1 MNDHPSERR
10 VVNDESDHRF
20 VIRDPLGEAFIQY
33 RLRTDRLILIHTEVP
48 AALEGRGLAAELV
61 LAAVDH
67 AAAHDLTVVPLC
79 PMARSWLMRHPDVA
93 QRVTIDWAQDV
104 S

>member
-1 MNDHPSERR
+1 
-10 VVNDESDHRF
+10 
-20 VIRDPLGEAFIQY
+20 
-33 RLRTDRLILIHTEVP
+33 
-48 AALEGRGLAAELV
+48 V